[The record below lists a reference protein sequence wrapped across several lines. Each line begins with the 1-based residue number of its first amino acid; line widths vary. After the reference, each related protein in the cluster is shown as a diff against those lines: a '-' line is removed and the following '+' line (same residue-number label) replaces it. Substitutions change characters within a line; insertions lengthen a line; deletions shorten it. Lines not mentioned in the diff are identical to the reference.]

1 MKNRKR
7 ILTLPVA
14 ELQAEAD
21 IRHLSFEKAVV
32 EILREALA
40 IEKAQVSS

>member
-7 ILTLPVA
+7 ILTLPVAVVA

-32 EILREALA
+32 EILREAL
-40 IEKAQVSS
+40 